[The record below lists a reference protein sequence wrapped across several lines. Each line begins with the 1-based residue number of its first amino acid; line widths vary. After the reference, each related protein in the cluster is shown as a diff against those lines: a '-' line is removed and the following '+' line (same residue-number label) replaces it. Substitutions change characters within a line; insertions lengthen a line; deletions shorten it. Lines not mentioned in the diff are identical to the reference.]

1 MSAAMDAPTGAVRNA
16 RYEIPPPT
24 HSAAATT
31 CTKRSATS
39 SAIGLSASRG
49 LRLGSLNIL
58 SAGQGCSERM

>member
-1 MSAAMDAPTGAVRNA
+1 MPTMDVPTGAVRNA
-16 RYEIPPPT
+16 RKDIPPPT

-39 SAIGLSASRG
+39 SAMGLSASRG
-49 LRLGSLNIL
+49 LRLVSLDFQ